1 MGCCSAI
8 KKNELML
15 FAATWTDHE
24 TVILS
29 EVNQTKEEKYH
40 DILYV
45 WNLNINYTNE
55 LTNRLMDLENLRLSG
70 GIVKEFGMLMY
81 ALLYLKWITN
91 KDLLHST
98 WNSAQCYAAAWMG
111 PEFGG
116 ECMFSC
122 SIISIC
128 SPMDCM

>member
-1 MGCCSAI
+1 MWYTYTMEYYSATE
-8 KKNELML
+8 KNEIMP

-55 LTNRLMDLENLRLSG
+55 LTNRLMDLENKLMVGRKEAKGQLRNLG
-70 GIVKEFGMLMY
+70 WTCTHCCI
-81 ALLYLKWITN
+81 
-91 KDLLHST
+91 
-98 WNSAQCYAAAWMG
+98 
-111 PEFGG
+111 
-116 ECMFSC
+116 
-122 SIISIC
+122 
-128 SPMDCM
+128 